1 MSSLRRLR
9 AVLRLTL
16 GLAAAALVL
25 WSFARVLGRELARAE
40 DDAAVALTVMHW
52 SGEGGQEEDR
62 IVEGLLRDFE
72 AAHPGVRV
80 RRINPGDAGSFYTKL
95 QTMMAAGEPPDVF
108 YVGTERLASFA
119 AAGLLAPVEP
129 FLAADAAGGDPA
141 ALELDAFY
149 PATVDAFRFDGRA
162 TGTGPL
168 YGIPKDFT
176 TVGFYWN
183 EDLFARA
190 GLAPP
195 AADWTWDDFLFAA
208 RTIGALADADGG
220 HSFTGAEFV
229 TWPTMVRVYLRTWGL
244 DVVTPDF
251 ERLRLDEPEVYAA
264 LERLRSWR
272 HDEERTLTSG
282 KSKVATG
289 ASVFRTGRVGMAGPF
304 GRWVVPGYR
313 QIEDFRWDFAPLPR
327 APGREPANV
336 VLTVAWALS
345 SRSAH
350 PQEAWQLVRH
360 LCSPAAQAAAAPLGL
375 AVPTLRA
382 VAESPA
388 FLDPARAPRND
399 RAYLDQAEHA
409 RGIDWPANP
418 KFESLMGTR
427 LDQGIKTGDATLAD
441 AIAAFANAWETEG
454 ASPLARGGFPPMPWR
469 EILGGAAVAGGLI
482 LLLAGWRWWRTRPGR
497 LALREELAGWLV
509 ISPWLIG
516 FAVFLAFPIGLS
528 LLLGFARWN
537 GMATLDQAEWVGFGN
552 YAQLLGHDQRFRV
565 CLRVTAYY
573 ALLAVPLGQAA
584 ALGAAL
590 LMNLRVRGIGFFR
603 AAWYLPSVLAGVGVA
618 VLWRW
623 VFDGD
628 HGLLNAALRPLLAPF
643 GAEPPEWFGAD
654 AAVWG
659 PPAFAV
665 MTLWTVG
672 GSMMIYLAGLKG
684 IPRELYEA
692 AEIDGAGVWRRFR
705 SVTLPMLSPV
715 IFFNGIMAVI
725 GSFQVFTQAFVMTG
739 GEPGDLTRFYV
750 LYLYNQAFE
759 FYEMGYASA
768 LAWLLLIVT
777 LLLTLVVMRGSR
789 RFVHYE
795 GLRS

>member
-1 MSSLRRLR
+1 MTLRPLLGALR
-9 AVLRLTL
+9 WT
-16 GLAAAALVL
+16 LAAAAAVLVV
-25 WSFARVLGRELARAE
+25 WSFARVIGRELKSPT
-40 DDAAVALTVMHW
+40 AADGTVELTVMHW

-62 IVEGLLRDFE
+62 IVEGLLRAFE
-72 AAHPGVRV
+72 AEHPGVRV
-80 RRINPGDAGSFYTKL
+80 RRINPGDTGSYYTKL

-129 FLAADAAGGDPA
+129 FLAEDAAAADPA
-141 ALELDAFY
+141 ALDLADFY
-149 PATVDAFRFDGRA
+149 PATVDAFRFDGRV
-162 TGTGPL
+162 TGRGPL

-183 EDLFARA
+183 ADLFRRA
-190 GLAPP
+190 GVPPP
-195 AADWTWDDFLFAA
+195 APDWTWDDFLAAA
-208 RTIGALADADGG
+208 RAIGDLEDPDG
-220 HSFTGAEFV
+220 SRPYRGAEFV
-229 TWPTMVRVYLRTWGL
+229 TWPTMVRLFLRTWGVDL
-244 DVVTPDF
+244 VDPDF
-251 ERLRLDEPEVYAA
+251 RRLRFDEPEVFAA
-264 LERLRSWR
+264 LDRLRSWR
-272 HDEERTLTSG
+272 HDEPRTLTSG
-282 KSKVATG
+282 KSRVAAG

-313 QIEDFRWDFAPLPR
+313 QIEGFEWDFAPLPR
-327 APGREPANV
+327 APGRPPENV
-336 VLTVAWALS
+336 VLTVAWAVS
-345 SRSAH
+345 SRSRH
-350 PQEAWQLVRH
+350 PRRAWELVRH
-360 LCSPAAQAAAAPLGL
+360 LCGPEAQAAAAPLGL

-388 FLDPARAPRND
+388 FLDPDRAPAND
-399 RAYLDQAEHA
+399 RAYLDQAEYA
-409 RGIDWPANP
+409 RTIDWPADP
-418 KFESLMGTR
+418 KFEALLGSR
-427 LDQGIKTGDATLAD
+427 LDQALKTGDLPLPAAID
-441 AIAAFANAWETEG
+441 AFTAAWENEI
-454 ASPLARGGFPPMPWR
+454 ASPLARGGFPPMPWDR
-469 EILGGAAVAGGLI
+469 IVAVTAGLGGA
-482 LLLAGWRWWRTRPGR
+482 LLLFGLAWWWRRRPGR

-516 FAVFLAFPIGLS
+516 FLVFLAFPIGLS
-528 LLLGFARWN
+528 LLLSLARWN
-537 GMATLDQAEWVGFGN
+537 GVAGLDRAEWVGLAN
-552 YAQLLGHDQRFRV
+552 YAQLLGHDDRFRV

-573 ALLAVPLGQAA
+573 ALLAVPLGQAF

-590 LMNLRVRGIGFFR
+590 LMNQRVRGIGFFR
-603 AAWYLPSVLAGVGVA
+603 GAWYLPSVLAGVGVA

-643 GAEPPEWFGAD
+643 GLTPPDWFGAD
-654 AAVWG
+654 AAWWG
-659 PPAFAV
+659 PPAFAL
-665 MTLWTVG
+665 MSLWTVG

-692 AEIDGAGVWRRFR
+692 AEIDGAGWWRRFR

-768 LAWLLLIVT
+768 LAWLLLLVT
-777 LLLTLVVMRGSR
+777 LALTLVVMRGSR

-795 GLRS
+795 ALQS